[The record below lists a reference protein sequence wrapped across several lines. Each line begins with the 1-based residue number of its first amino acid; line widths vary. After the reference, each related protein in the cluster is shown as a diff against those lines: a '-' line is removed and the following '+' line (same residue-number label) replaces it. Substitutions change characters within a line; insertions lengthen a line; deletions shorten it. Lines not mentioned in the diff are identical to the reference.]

1 MGRPFTLC
9 LLACVC
15 ALFSLRG
22 LAAEPVRVASKNFNE
37 SYILAE
43 IIAQR
48 LEADGIGVERRF
60 GLGGTLICFDALEAG
75 EIDLYVEYTGT
86 MSQAILGTPE
96 VTEID
101 ALNDLIRPRGLA
113 MLAPLGFNNTY
124 AMAAPRATA
133 EAKGLERIGDLAGHG
148 DLNVVVSHEFL
159 EREDGWQGLA
169 SAYGLDLPVA
179 GIEHGLAYQAIAEGS
194 IDVTDA
200 YSTDGELERYDL
212 VVLADDRNYFPEY
225 LAAPLV
231 RADLPD
237 AVLEAVNSLQGR
249 IDAGHMQA
257 MNSEVVFAGR
267 SFASVANEFLAAEG
281 LADVRTD
288 SERNDLI
295 ASLGLNTLQH
305 LKLTITALVGAVIV
319 GVGLSLMVFR
329 MPAVA
334 RAVTYFCG
342 LLQTVPSIALLALLI
357 PVLGIGMAPAVLALF
372 LYSLLPILR
381 NTLMALTT
389 IDPTL
394 IRVAVAMGLKPGEQL
409 RHVYLPL
416 SLPSMFAGIR
426 TAAVISIGTATLAAF
441 IGAGGLG
448 DPIVTGLALN
458 DTGLILQGAL
468 PAAAL
473 AILTELIFEGLERWL
488 IPGALQD

>member
-1 MGRPFTLC
+1 
-9 LLACVC
+9 
-15 ALFSLRG
+15 
-22 LAAEPVRVASKNFNE
+22 
-37 SYILAE
+37 
-43 IIAQR
+43 
-48 LEADGIGVERRF
+48 
-60 GLGGTLICFDALEAG
+60 
-75 EIDLYVEYTGT
+75 
-86 MSQAILGTPE
+86 
-96 VTEID
+96 
-101 ALNDLIRPRGLA
+101 
-113 MLAPLGFNNTY
+113 
-124 AMAAPRATA
+124 
-133 EAKGLERIGDLAGHG
+133 
-148 DLNVVVSHEFL
+148 
-159 EREDGWQGLA
+159 
-169 SAYGLDLPVA
+169 
-179 GIEHGLAYQAIAEGS
+179 
-194 IDVTDA
+194 
-200 YSTDGELERYDL
+200 
-212 VVLADDRNYFPEY
+212 
-225 LAAPLV
+225 
-231 RADLPD
+231 
-237 AVLEAVNSLQGR
+237 
-249 IDAGHMQA
+249 MQA
-257 MNSEVVFAGR
+257 MNAEVVFAGR

-458 DTGLILQGAL
+458 DTSLILQGAL

-488 IPGALQD
+488 IPGALKD